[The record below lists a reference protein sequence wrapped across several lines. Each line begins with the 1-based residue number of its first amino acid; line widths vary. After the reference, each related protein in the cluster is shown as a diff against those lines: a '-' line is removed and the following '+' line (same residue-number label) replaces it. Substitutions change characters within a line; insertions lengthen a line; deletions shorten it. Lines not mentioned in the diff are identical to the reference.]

1 MVLGPPIN
9 DRGKG
14 RGRGCGKGQP
24 GNKGRGR
31 TVVGMQKVQLVYVGD
46 VDGRVTCTVATRDD
60 VIRVPITFPQNAYV
74 VISLLMYR
82 GTRAFRSYFVC
93 GQGSR
98 VQVHLSIR
106 RYV

>member
-46 VDGRVTCTVATRDD
+46 VNGRVVCALATCDD
-60 VIRVPITFPQNAYV
+60 VIRAPITFPQNAYV
-74 VISLLMYR
+74 VISLLMP
-82 GTRAFRSYFVC
+82 RA
-93 GQGSR
+93 
-98 VQVHLSIR
+98 
-106 RYV
+106 

>member
-31 TVVGMQKVQLVYVGD
+31 TVVGMQKVQPVYVGD
-46 VDGRVTCTVATRDD
+46 VNGRVICIVATRDD

-74 VISLLMYR
+74 VISLLMP
-82 GTRAFRSYFVC
+82 RA
-93 GQGSR
+93 
-98 VQVHLSIR
+98 
-106 RYV
+106 